1 MIASL
6 EEKTSVGV
14 LSILS
19 VNSGED
25 GSDGNLLDASE
36 VLLNRIGNIHIY
48 IDVMTDNIMSD
59 SHPRDI

>member
-19 VNSGED
+19 SNSGEG

-48 IDVMTDNIMSD
+48 IDYIYFVIC
-59 SHPRDI
+59 I